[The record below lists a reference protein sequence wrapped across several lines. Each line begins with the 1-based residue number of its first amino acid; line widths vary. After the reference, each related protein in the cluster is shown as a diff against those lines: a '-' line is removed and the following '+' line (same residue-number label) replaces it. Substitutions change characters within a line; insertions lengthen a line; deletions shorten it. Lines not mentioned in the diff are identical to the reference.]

1 MRGKPF
7 EPGNKFGKGRPP
19 GSRNKRT
26 LMMDA
31 IKEHG
36 ESIVKQCVVMALK
49 GNPVAM
55 RICMDPLARDSE
67 SSKQKFR
74 LPPGKSI
81 QDLPL
86 AIQQLILGIAEKK
99 ISSQDAITIANM
111 LEKSR
116 TLETRQS
123 ASLDKIDAHLSR
135 LSDDDLNKIAELYRE
150 LTESER
156 P

>member
-7 EPGNKFGKGRPP
+7 QPGNKFGKGRPP

-26 LMMDA
+26 LMSDA
-31 IKEHG
+31 IQEHG
-36 ESIVKQCVVMALK
+36 EAIVKQCVVMALK

-55 RICMDPLARDSE
+55 RICMDRLARDSE

-86 AIQQLILGIAEKK
+86 AMQQLILGIAEKK

-116 TLETRQS
+116 SLETRQS

-135 LSDDDLNKIAELYRE
+135 LSDDDLDKIAELYRE